1 MEAEMMQPNDIEEID
16 PASGDMAYFS
26 VSNNKLRNLYLL
38 TFGLYAIYWFYKNWQ
53 LQQPYMKKKIMPKM
67 RGIFNIFF
75 THSLAKRIKASLTR
89 QNQRENGS
97 LLWFASLFVLFLILG
112 NLASTLADRGIVPP
126 YFKLIWIMLF
136 YISSFPLVELQDKI
150 NLLKND
156 PFGQLNSHY
165 SWINISIM
173 VVGGILWLFGIV
185 GSLAIISPP
194 E

>member
-112 NLASTLADRGIVPP
+112 NLASTLADRGLVPP